1 METVK
6 SRDFFCSQNPANLK
20 ETSLV
25 GVSYSNYLLTLVAW
39 SSCTEYCRCWACEE
53 LLSHGFSIYIL
64 HSRWKKK
71 RRCTFMQCELMLNF
85 LHPVEKK
92 SNHTF
97 TNLNTGWIIGNTRGS
112 GLQVR
117 FYKANWVHIAFL
129 WGELNTYWSTARS
142 DIKLLQVSHMT
153 VHNKMCMKSKLF

>member
-1 METVK
+1 
-6 SRDFFCSQNPANLK
+6 
-20 ETSLV
+20 
-25 GVSYSNYLLTLVAW
+25 
-39 SSCTEYCRCWACEE
+39 
-53 LLSHGFSIYIL
+53 
-64 HSRWKKK
+64 
-71 RRCTFMQCELMLNF
+71 MQCELMLNF

-117 FYKANWVHIAFL
+117 FYKANWFHIAFL

-153 VHNKMCMKSKLF
+153 VHNKMCMKSKLFLLLFSGF

>member
-1 METVK
+1 M
-6 SRDFFCSQNPANLK
+6 
-20 ETSLV
+20 
-25 GVSYSNYLLTLVAW
+25 
-39 SSCTEYCRCWACEE
+39 
-53 LLSHGFSIYIL
+53 
-64 HSRWKKK
+64 

-85 LHPVEKK
+85 LHPVDLK

-117 FYKANWVHIAFL
+117 FYKVNWFHIAFL
-129 WGELNTYWSTARS
+129 WGELNTYWSNARS

-153 VHNKMCMKSKLF
+153 VHNKMCIKSKPFFVIIYRLLGLLKLKFEHLQESGMHKLFVSFGSQNAEDKLVFKTFYTIFVSALDPL

>member
-1 METVK
+1 MHDRAALNIV
-6 SRDFFCSQNPANLK
+6 P
-20 ETSLV
+20 V
-25 GVSYSNYLLTLVAW
+25 GLGLWGVTLTW
-39 SSCTEYCRCWACEE
+39 
-53 LLSHGFSIYIL
+53 IL
-64 HSRWKKK
+64 HLHPPFKMKKK
-71 RRCTFMQCELMLNF
+71 EEVHIHAMWIDVKLSSPCG
-85 LHPVEKK
+85 KK

-117 FYKANWVHIAFL
+117 FYKANWFHIAFL

-153 VHNKMCMKSKLF
+153 VHNKMCMKSKLFLLLFSGF